1 MTITRNNFEPFVID
15 YLDGALSPEMT
26 AELLLFLELNPD
38 IASEVEGLQ
47 NEPIPSE
54 DFFLFE
60 GKEALRKSEKN
71 EQLDELLFLVCE
83 GLASNKQKA
92 ELQSIL
98 SLNPDMNK
106 EFVAMQ
112 KARWTADLLVFENKS
127 LLYKSESDLVL
138 TGDMR
143 LAALLEGDL
152 NAKESAEVHNEIN
165 LDKATAASWSAMQK
179 TKLIAPAIPFEAK
192 DTLYRKQARV
202 ITLRRALYFSAAA
215 CALLF
220 VTLFWNRDQEV
231 SPVATNENI
240 EVPTPK
246 APETPPNPQDEKP
259 EANPAPQP
267 LELAPTDPSLAINPN
282 SSDKREKRKQTSPSV
297 GNTQDIQ
304 KPDETEEYADN
315 SGKIS
320 KLIKKNRGFEKSH
333 RATGE
338 VLPTSSKVTEL
349 PLPENTAQI
358 SRPAGETFP
367 TILQFAE
374 EKAREKILGD
384 QPIEEATAFTLVER
398 GLNRITGQE
407 NAKIERKNRGFH
419 FKLGKFEVERN

>member
-1 MTITRNNFEPFVID
+1 MTITRNNYEPFVID

-112 KARWTADLLVFENKS
+112 KARWTADPLVYENKS

-152 NAKESAEVHNEIN
+152 NAKESA
-165 LDKATAASWSAMQK
+165 
-179 TKLIAPAIPFEAK
+179 
-192 DTLYRKQARV
+192 RKIIHAF
-202 ITLRRALYFSAAA
+202 L
-215 CALLF
+215 
-220 VTLFWNRDQEV
+220 
-231 SPVATNENI
+231 
-240 EVPTPK
+240 
-246 APETPPNPQDEKP
+246 
-259 EANPAPQP
+259 
-267 LELAPTDPSLAINPN
+267 
-282 SSDKREKRKQTSPSV
+282 SV
-297 GNTQDIQ
+297 
-304 KPDETEEYADN
+304 
-315 SGKIS
+315 
-320 KLIKKNRGFEKSH
+320 
-333 RATGE
+333 
-338 VLPTSSKVTEL
+338 
-349 PLPENTAQI
+349 
-358 SRPAGETFP
+358 
-367 TILQFAE
+367 
-374 EKAREKILGD
+374 
-384 QPIEEATAFTLVER
+384 
-398 GLNRITGQE
+398 
-407 NAKIERKNRGFH
+407 
-419 FKLGKFEVERN
+419 